1 MTKLFLYDKKCAVSR
16 AFFISK
22 FILRVHRAGWTPVS
36 RGKDRHEKS
45 SAYILRRRERNSIE
59 TLSMTPRR
67 NFVRGA
73 CVPCSGG
80 ETRQSLII
88 DHRIAAYESSFLR
101 GNGNLTPRFFRDTQT
116 DPREQSRQLSRYILR
131 RIFLAHILCMT
142 LIADNSTNIIWWYKR
157 KKRKN
162 FCNVLRCK
170 GKIELRWENKILLYK
185 LNIDNILNH
194 IFQD

>member
-1 MTKLFLYDKKCAVSR
+1 MNCRQKFMIKLFLYGKKKCAVSR

-36 RGKDRHEKS
+36 RRKDRHEKS
-45 SAYILRRRERNSIE
+45 SAYILRWRERNSTE

-73 CVPCSGG
+73 CVPRSGG

-101 GNGNLTPRFFRDTQT
+101 GNGNLTPRVLRDTQT
-116 DPREQSRQLSRYILR
+116 GIAESWQLSRYILC

-142 LIADNSTNIIWWYKR
+142 LIADNSTNVIWWYKR

-162 FCNVLRCK
+162 FCNVLTSQK
-170 GKIELRWENKILLYK
+170 GK
-185 LNIDNILNH
+185 
-194 IFQD
+194 